1 LSDTVVVSMRLG
13 EEYDV
18 RIDRWTKWGNPFR
31 INVDGTREE
40 VISAYEKWIKAQ
52 PHLLAALSEL
62 KGKRLGCWCKPQACH
77 GDVLVKLINEQV
89 GE

>member
-1 LSDTVVVSMRLG
+1 MRLG

-40 VISAYEKWIKAQ
+40 VISAYEKWIKA
-52 PHLLAALSEL
+52 
-62 KGKRLGCWCKPQACH
+62 
-77 GDVLVKLINEQV
+77 
-89 GE
+89 